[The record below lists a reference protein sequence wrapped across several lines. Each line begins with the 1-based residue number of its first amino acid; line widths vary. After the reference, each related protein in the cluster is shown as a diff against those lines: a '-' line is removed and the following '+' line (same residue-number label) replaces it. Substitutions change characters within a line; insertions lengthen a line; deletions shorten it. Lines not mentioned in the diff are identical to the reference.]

1 MLDEVHADRQL
12 CITTMNFNIND
23 PTAIRRT
30 FYIFNRSLSVLHCCS
45 CFKHHKKIIYCTY
58 PIKTNAIVCIAVG
71 LIIWLI
77 VWYRTRSF
85 VSTETPL
92 KILTQHNAAQDST
105 TKTYPILF
113 HNIFNIKNKD
123 TCNLY
128 LLCILLS
135 GIFSWYLK
143 IDNFHRS
150 IVLDWGCKGNMRHNV
165 CRELHCVPS

>member
-1 MLDEVHADRQL
+1 MIQL
-12 CITTMNFNIND
+12 QYVVRSIYSIAVF
-23 PTAIRRT
+23 PYYTAAR
-30 FYIFNRSLSVLHCCS
+30 V
-45 CFKHHKKIIYCTY
+45 KHYKKIIYCTY

-77 VWYRTRSF
+77 VWYRTRSC

-135 GIFSWYLK
+135 RSFCWYLK

-165 CRELHCVPS
+165 WHVWRELHCVPS